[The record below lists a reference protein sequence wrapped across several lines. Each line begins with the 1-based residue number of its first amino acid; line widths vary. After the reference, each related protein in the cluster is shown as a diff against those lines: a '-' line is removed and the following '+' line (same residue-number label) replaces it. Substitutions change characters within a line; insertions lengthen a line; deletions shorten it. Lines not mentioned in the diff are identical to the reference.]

1 MQYTDEEVED
11 LYREALDEQ
20 GDILIGTLAYAPSQV
35 LEAVDPIAYRVGL
48 SDYADFLSTEE

>member
-48 SDYADFLSTEE
+48 SDFASFFPEE